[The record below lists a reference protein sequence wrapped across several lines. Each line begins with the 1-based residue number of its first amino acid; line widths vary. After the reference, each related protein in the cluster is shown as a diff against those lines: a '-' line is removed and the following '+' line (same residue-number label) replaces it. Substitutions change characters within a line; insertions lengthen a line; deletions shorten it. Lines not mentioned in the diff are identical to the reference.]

1 MSPNIA
7 LSAARTLEEVRR
19 VRMADS
25 MTSAAP
31 VASRHTAP
39 RPSLGF
45 LICLPLLLSLAGP
58 VAGSA
63 YVQEPATGDAPE
75 DIWSDEY
82 VAYEFPW
89 GGDEAVQF
97 KEYHT
102 YETMRNRMLRL
113 AEDNSDFVAFHEG
126 LNGGTNAR
134 GQETNEDTY
143 KGWFYGHPSP
153 WLKITGNIEGGEYN
167 AFNGDTGNYVDREDI
182 LIVGNHHAR
191 EWMSYEVPMFMIET
205 LVWAYNNIGYDN
217 DGDGLVDEDP
227 WGDADGDGI
236 IDDDGDC
243 LRLDPS
249 MQDSDGDGTPCGPG
263 DLGVDEDFSE
273 QKLHDLINAR
283 EIYIVP
289 MLNVDGNRY
298 DREVYCGPTA
308 WENCATSG
316 WRKNLRDNT
325 VTGITPIPDLDEEVD
340 ESCDGVDLN
349 RNYQFEWGA
358 PLGATGPLVPG
369 MCYADGPNNDVYN
382 GPVDTVDQDG
392 DGRLNEDGVD
402 GKDDDSDGL
411 VDEDWLGGNSEPETK
426 FIQDLTEMNDDLEN
440 GGSDFPAVLTWHS
453 FSELIL
459 YPWGHCQGC
468 TNPDQ
473 DQLKYHG
480 DVMATMSNYE
490 NMQSSSLYPTSGD
503 FCDWHYGLFMSYCY
517 TMEIGNAFHERPE
530 NIDDILLRNVGMGM
544 YMIEIADNPRE
555 RADLAIANISQQNYL
570 KQPSK
575 ITIPES
581 GDIPIDMC
589 VSAQF
594 PYSVD
599 ATSVKWRQV
608 KPSRMQSDFGPRE
621 WSMTPWQVADVVAT
635 GTSCPLAAGNGT
647 VLRAMLPIS
656 ETATGQIH
664 YKAMVSTL
672 SGADF
677 YQYPADGGYYTLD
690 ISYRA
695 AFGSVFGAL
704 FTFTVVAGF
713 VWGGLAVALR
723 IMLVGDEDKVYE
735 ADLRAED

>member
-1 MSPNIA
+1 
-7 LSAARTLEEVRR
+7 
-19 VRMADS
+19 

-31 VASRHTAP
+31 VASRHLAP

-63 YVQEPATGDAPE
+63 YVAQEPATGDAPE

-102 YETMRNRMLRL
+102 YETMRTRMLRL
-113 AEDNSDFVAFHEG
+113 AEDNSEFVAFHEG

-153 WLKITGNIEGGEYN
+153 WLKITGDIEGGEYN

-205 LVWAYNNIGYDN
+205 LIFSYNNIGYDN

-236 IDDDGDC
+236 LDDDGDC
-243 LRLDPS
+243 LSLDPS
-249 MQDSDGDGTPCGPG
+249 FQDSDGDGTPCGPG

-273 QKLHDLINAR
+273 QKLH
-283 EIYIVP
+283 IVP

-298 DREVYCGPTA
+298 DREVYCGETA

-325 VTGITPIPDLDEEVD
+325 VTGITPLPDLDEEVD

-369 MCYADGPNNDVYN
+369 MCYASGPNNDVYN

-426 FIQDLTEMNDDLEN
+426 FIQDLTEMNDERAN

-459 YPWGHCQGC
+459 YPWGHCQDC

-503 FCDWHYGLFMSYCY
+503 FCDWHYGLFNSYCY

-575 ITIPES
+575 TTIPES
-581 GDIPIDMC
+581 GDIPIDLC
-589 VSAQF
+589 VSDQF
-594 PYSVD
+594 PYSAD

-608 KPSRMQSDFGPRE
+608 KPSRMQSDYGPRE
-621 WSMTPWQVADVVAT
+621 WSTTPWQLADVVKLD
-635 GTSCPLAAGNGT
+635 GGCPLAAGNGT
-647 VLRAMLPIS
+647 LLRAMLPIS
-656 ETATGQIH
+656 ETATGEIH

-677 YQYPADGGYYTLD
+677 YPYPADGGYYTLD

-704 FTFTVVAGF
+704 FTFTLVAGF

-723 IMLVGDEDKVYE
+723 IMLSDNEDKVFE
-735 ADLRAED
+735 GDLRGESVHVGQLGED

>member
-1 MSPNIA
+1 MP
-7 LSAARTLEEVRR
+7 
-19 VRMADS
+19 DS
-25 MTSAAP
+25 MTSAAT
-31 VASRHTAP
+31 VASRHLAP

-45 LICLPLLLSLAGP
+45 LIALPLLLSLAGP

-63 YVQEPATGDAPE
+63 YVQEPASGEAPE

-97 KEYHT
+97 KEYHD
-102 YETMRNRMLRL
+102 YESMRTRMLRL
-113 AEDNSDFVAFHEG
+113 AEDNSDFVNFHEG

-134 GQETNEDTY
+134 GQETTEDTY

-153 WLKITGNIEGGEYN
+153 WLKITGDIEGGEYN
-167 AFNGDTGNYVDREDI
+167 AFNGDTGNYVDREDV

-205 LVWAYNNIGYDN
+205 LIFSFNNIGYDN

-236 IDDDGDC
+236 LDDDGDC

-249 MQDSDGDGTPCGPG
+249 FQDSDGDGTPCGPG

-298 DREVYCGPTA
+298 DREVYCGETA

-325 VTGITPIPDLDEEVD
+325 VTGITPLPDLDEEVD

-358 PLGATGPLVPG
+358 PLGATGPLIPG
-369 MCYADGPNNDVYN
+369 SCYASGPNNDVYN

-426 FIQDLTEMNDDLEN
+426 FIQDLTEMNDELEN

-459 YPWGHCQGC
+459 YPWGHCQDC

-473 DQLKYHG
+473 DQLKFHG

-503 FCDWHYGLFMSYCY
+503 FCDWHYGLFNSYCY

-575 ITIPES
+575 VNIPDS
-581 GDIPIDMC
+581 GDIPVDLC
-589 VSAQF
+589 VSDMF

-608 KPSRMQSDFGPRE
+608 KPSRMQSDYGPRE
-621 WSMTPWQVADVVAT
+621 WSTTPWQMAEVVKVE
-635 GTSCPLAAGNGT
+635 GGCPLAAGNGT
-647 VLRAMLPIS
+647 MLRAMLPIS
-656 ETATGQIH
+656 ETATGEIH

-677 YQYPADGGYYTLD
+677 YPYPADGGYYTLD

-704 FTFTVVAGF
+704 FTFGLVATF

-723 IMLVGDEDKVYE
+723 IMLGDDEDKVFE
-735 ADLRAED
+735 ADLQSGA

>member
-1 MSPNIA
+1 MSAVISKYGKTQGVKPSFVFLLIA
-7 LSAARTLEEVRR
+7 
-19 VRMADS
+19 
-25 MTSAAP
+25 
-31 VASRHTAP
+31 
-39 RPSLGF
+39 
-45 LICLPLLLSLAGP
+45 PLLLSLFAPFAG
-58 VAGSA
+58 GSA
-63 YVQEPATGDAPE
+63 VLQDSGIEPS
-75 DIWSDEY
+75 DIWSDDY

-89 GGDEAVQF
+89 GGDEATQF
-97 KEYHT
+97 KAYHD
-102 YETMRNRMLRL
+102 YESMKTRMMRL
-113 AEDNSDFVAFHEG
+113 AEDNPNIASFHEG
-126 LNGGTNAR
+126 LKGGTNIR

-143 KGWFYGHPSP
+143 KGWFYGHASP
-153 WLKITGNIEGGEYN
+153 WMKITLDVQDGEYN
-167 AFNGDTGNYVDREDI
+167 SFVGDSGNYAERQDT

-205 LVWAYNNIGYDN
+205 LIWSYNNIGYDN
-217 DGDGLVDEDP
+217 DGDGEVDEDP
-227 WGDADGDGI
+227 WGDANGDGI
-236 IDDDGDC
+236 LDDDGDC
-243 LRLDPS
+243 LSLDPAF
-249 MQDSDGDGTPCGPG
+249 QDSDGDGTPCGPG

-273 QKLHDLINAR
+273 QKLHDLINTR

-298 DREVYCGPTA
+298 DREEFCGPTA

-325 VTGITPIPDLDEEVD
+325 VTGITPIPDLGEEVD
-340 ESCDGVDLN
+340 EGCDGVDLN

-426 FIQDLTEMNDDLEN
+426 FIQDLTEMNDDNNN
-440 GGSDFPAVLTWHS
+440 GGSDFPAVTTWHS

-459 YPWGHCQGC
+459 YPWGHCQDC

-473 DQLKYHG
+473 AQLKYHG

-490 NMQSSSLYPTSGD
+490 NMQSSSLYPTTGD
-503 FCDWHYGLFMSYCY
+503 FCDWHYGLFQTYCY

-530 NIDDILLRNVGMGM
+530 NIDDIVLRNVGMGM

-570 KQPSK
+570 TTPRNVD
-575 ITIPES
+575 IPES
-581 GDIPIDMC
+581 GDIPIDIC
-589 VSAQF
+589 VSNLF
-594 PYSVD
+594 PYSESNSHVI
-599 ATSVKWRQV
+599 WRLV
-608 KPSRMQSDFGPRE
+608 KPSRMQSDYGPRE
-621 WSMTPWQVADVVAT
+621 WATTPWTMTHVERVDEACT
-635 GTSCPLAAGNGT
+635 TSAGNGT
-647 VLRAMLPIS
+647 ILRAMLPVS
-656 ETATGQIH
+656 ESTTGELH
-664 YKAMVSTL
+664 YKAHVSTL

-677 YQYPADGGYYTLD
+677 YQYPVGGDYLVLS

-695 AFGSVFGAL
+695 SFGSVFGSL
-704 FTFTVVAGF
+704 FMFVVVAGT
-713 VWGGLAVALR
+713 VWGGLGWALR
-723 IMLVGDEDKVYE
+723 VMLNGPEDEL
-735 ADLRAED
+735 AQAGTAEQG